1 MTLIVALQHDFPDFR
16 LDVDF
21 QVPAGLTVLF
31 GPSGSGKTSV
41 VNALAGLLR
50 PTRGRIT
57 LDDRVLLDIQRRIC
71 LPPHQRDLG
80 YVFQESR
87 LFPHLSVRQNL
98 LYGHP
103 SGSTIR
109 GLDKQGRDEL
119 EAVVAMLG
127 IGDLLKRRPGAL
139 SGGEKQRVAIGRA
152 LLSRPRLIL
161 ADEPLAALDQARK
174 DEIMPYFERLRDE
187 ARVPILYVSHSLSEV
202 ARLATSIICLERGRI
217 SHAGPAAQVLADP
230 QAALSLPG
238 AGALLQATVTAHH
251 EDGLSE
257 LDTGAGALFL
267 PRINVPAGRQVRIRI
282 QAQDVMLSREQPQG
296 LSAINLLRGQVRE
309 ITLDQGP
316 HAMLS
321 IQVGEQILLARITR
335 RSLIALGLEPGSTCY
350 AIMKSVT
357 LDPGSAGLSDQL
369 A

>member
-1 MTLIVALQHDFPDFR
+1 MTLTVAIRHDFPDFQ

-21 QVPAGLTVLF
+21 QVPPGLTVLF
-31 GPSGSGKTSV
+31 GPSGSGKTSI

-50 PTRGRIT
+50 PTQGRIV
-57 LDDRVLLDIQRRIC
+57 LDERVLLDTAQNIC
-71 LPPHQRDLG
+71 LPAHQRGLG
-80 YVFQESR
+80 YVFQEGR
-87 LFPHLSVRQNL
+87 LFPHMSVRQNL
-98 LYGHP
+98 LYGQRARP
-103 SGSTIR
+103 APGDQD
-109 GLDKQGRDEL
+109 GL

-152 LLSRPRLIL
+152 LLSQPSLIL

-174 DEIMPYFERLRDE
+174 DEILPYFERLRDQ
-187 ARVPILYVSHSLSEV
+187 ARVPILYVSHSLNEV
-202 ARLATSIICLERGRI
+202 ARLATSIICVEQGRI
-217 SHAGPAAQVLADP
+217 THAGPAAEVLADP
-230 QAALSLPG
+230 QTALTMPG
-238 AGALLQATVTAHH
+238 AGALLQARVTAHH

-267 PRINVPAGRQVRIRI
+267 PRIQAAPGSAVRVRI
-282 QAQDVMLSREQPQG
+282 QAQDVMLSKGRPEG
-296 LSAINLLRGQVRE
+296 LSAINVLHGHIRD

-321 IQVGEQILLARITR
+321 IQVGEQVLLARITR
-335 RSLIALGLEPGSTCY
+335 RSLSTLQLERGNPCY

-357 LDPGSAGLSDQL
+357 LHPGATGT
-369 A
+369 

>member
-1 MTLIVALQHDFPDFR
+1 MTLTVTLQHDFPDFR

-31 GPSGSGKTSV
+31 GPSGSGKTTII
-41 VNALAGLLR
+41 NALAGLLR
-50 PTRGRIT
+50 PTQGRIV
-57 LDDRVLLDIQRRIC
+57 LDDRVLLDTARNTC
-71 LPPHQRDLG
+71 LPAHQRGLG
-80 YVFQESR
+80 YVFQEGR
-87 LFPHLSVRQNL
+87 LFPHMSVRQNL
-98 LYGHP
+98 LYGQRSRP
-103 SGSTIR
+103 RSG
-109 GLDKQGRDEL
+109 DQHEL

-187 ARVPILYVSHSLSEV
+187 ARVPILYVSHSLNEV
-202 ARLATSIICLERGRI
+202 ARLATSIICLEGGRI

-230 QAALSLPG
+230 RAALSLPG
-238 AGALLQATVTAHH
+238 AGALLQARVSAHH

-267 PRINVPAGRQVRIRI
+267 PRINLPVGRQVRVRI
-282 QAQDVMLSREQPQG
+282 QAQDVMLSCERPQG

-309 ITLDQGP
+309 VTLDDGP

-335 RSLIALGLEPGSTCY
+335 RSLLALGLEQGSGCY

-357 LDPGSAGLSDQL
+357 LDPGSTGLSG
-369 A
+369 

>member
-1 MTLIVALQHDFPDFR
+1 MTLNVTLQHDFPDFR

-31 GPSGSGKTSV
+31 GPSGSGKTSI
-41 VNALAGLLR
+41 VNALAGLLQ
-50 PTRGRIT
+50 PMRGRIT
-57 LDDRVLLDIQRRIC
+57 LDEQVLLDTDQRLC
-71 LPPHQRDLG
+71 LPPHRRGLG
-80 YVFQESR
+80 YVFQDAR

-98 LYGHP
+98 LYGQP
-103 SGSTIR
+103 AGSAQ
-109 GLDKQGRDEL
+109 QGRDEL
-119 EAVVAMLG
+119 AAVVTMLG

-217 SHAGPAAQVLADP
+217 SLAGPAAQVLADP
-230 QAALSLPG
+230 HAALSLPG
-238 AGALLQATVTAHH
+238 AGALLQARVAAHH

-267 PRINVPAGRQVRIRI
+267 PRINLPVGRSARVRI
-282 QAQDVMLSREQPQG
+282 QAQDVMLSRERPQG

-309 ITLDQGP
+309 VTLDQGP
-316 HAMLS
+316 HVMLS

-335 RSLIALGLEPGSTCY
+335 RSLIALALEPGSTCY